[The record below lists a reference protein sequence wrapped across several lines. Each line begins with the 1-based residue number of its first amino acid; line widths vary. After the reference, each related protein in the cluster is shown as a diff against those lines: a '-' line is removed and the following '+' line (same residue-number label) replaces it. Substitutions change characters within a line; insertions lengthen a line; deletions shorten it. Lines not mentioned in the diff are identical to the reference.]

1 MKRTN
6 DNGVI
11 FSVII
16 IMILFS
22 LFSCRTKSTTTTVTK
37 TDTILKTKVI
47 KITNPQLNERVIE
60 SVCDS
65 LGNLIPISYVNSS
78 NKVKTSLKSDK
89 NTLKLEVN
97 IDSLK
102 QEWMKEYKS
111 KENIKEVERIVEVK
125 HIPKWAWYVLIYAI
139 LLTAWTFRKPLLK
152 LII

>member
-97 IDSLK
+97 IDSLR
-102 QEWMKEYKS
+102 QEWIKEYKS